1 MAERRRRPE
10 LPPRWLTIGE
20 AAQYLGHSP
29 SWLTAERLARLQET
43 GFPRIDPV
51 LDRIDREGIDEW
63 SDRRSRFVHEPLVA
77 AASDSGAISSE
88 EEDPWAAAAR
98 GMRDGKGRG
107 RAS

>member
-10 LPPRWLTIGE
+10 VPPRWLTIGE

-29 SWLTAERLARLQET
+29 SWLTPERLARLQET

-51 LDRIDREGIDEW
+51 LNRIDREGIDEW
-63 SDRRSRFVHEPLVA
+63 SDRRGTSADEPLVA
-77 AASDSGAISSE
+77 AGSNSGAISSE
-88 EEDPWAAAAR
+88 GDDPWAAAAR
-98 GMRDGKGRG
+98 GMRHGEGRG